1 MKLTW
6 RYKFLSWGRDCRCLE
21 MEVRR
26 LWERSSQTSCCHRLG
41 RRVCSAS
48 GNPSSEAS
56 LLYLRNSAVV
66 LTSSFFVALTAVFS
80 VFLLTSCCSNSS
92 FPPYT
97 SIVLTM
103 FSRASPSPSSFS
115 ELSCAPNSAGLLS
128 YLAGLDSVAAKDASS
143 ESERIPLNPKSRG
156 GPSISSVR

>member
-1 MKLTW
+1 
-6 RYKFLSWGRDCRCLE
+6 
-21 MEVRR
+21 MEVNR
-26 LWERSSQTSCCHRLG
+26 LCERSSQTSCCHRLG
-41 RRVCSAS
+41 KRVCSAS

-56 LLYLRNSAVV
+56 LLYLRNRAVV
-66 LTSSFFVALTAVFS
+66 LTSSFFMALMAVFS

-103 FSRASPSPSSFS
+103 FKRAYPSPSYFS
-115 ELSCAPNSAGLLS
+115 ELSWAPNSAGLLS
-128 YLAGLDSVAAKDASS
+128 YLAGLDSFTTKDASS
-143 ESERIPLNPKSRG
+143 ERERMPLKPKSKG